1 MFHSGEGSS
10 RVSRMKIPRRIFL
23 RALPPRP
30 VAAAAAIAAAIEAS
44 ESFFGNPIGST
55 KGEEKKRR
63 ESKWAYTS
71 RRRGSNTARTQKGFE
86 RSIGLQ
92 EKRAL
97 GRATPSSPLGNVR
110 VKRYLLRL
118 LNAGPNS
125 GADAVYIPIAHYC
138 YGHIDSAES

>member
-55 KGEEKKRR
+55 KGEEKN
-63 ESKWAYTS
+63 EENPN
-71 RRRGSNTARTQKGFE
+71 GRT
-86 RSIGLQ
+86 
-92 EKRAL
+92 
-97 GRATPSSPLGNVR
+97 P
-110 VKRYLLRL
+110 
-118 LNAGPNS
+118 
-125 GADAVYIPIAHYC
+125 ADAEGATQPEPRK
-138 YGHIDSAES
+138 DSSDRSACRRKGRSGGQRHPPLWAMCA